1 MGRNQIGEGQDA
13 RRREKHPTVS
23 CQATPEI
30 KKALQE
36 EADRARMSLS
46 NYIRRVFVDHLREK
60 TGRDYS

>member
-1 MGRNQIGEGQDA
+1 M
-13 RRREKHPTVS
+13 S

-30 KKALQE
+30 KKALQD